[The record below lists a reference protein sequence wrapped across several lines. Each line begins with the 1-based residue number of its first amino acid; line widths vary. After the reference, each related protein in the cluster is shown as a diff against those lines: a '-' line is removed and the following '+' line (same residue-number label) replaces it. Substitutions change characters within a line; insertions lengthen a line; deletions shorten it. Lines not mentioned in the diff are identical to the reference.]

1 MNVNIDTLARVTIA
15 VCLVLA
21 LLFGFNIT
29 E

>member
-15 VCLVLA
+15 VALVLA